1 MPDSLKN
8 LASMMVENGVN
19 KFYAKILKENDNSK
33 NQVYVGGGFSA
44 LNILPHDEINT
55 DTSNKAGSIRD
66 RAKADVR
73 FFWLNEEG
81 LQPAPNAQLILYPK
95 YPEVRMSGF
104 LKGCSTAPSEL
115 MRQRLEGRV
124 LFFGITEDK
133 KIIGYVS
140 APGAALTK
148 EFLSREFSKTGV
160 FSDMTALL
168 KADDNSKSKLLVKL
182 QEIIETGWVPSQ
194 RLSKSGTTK
203 PYRAQNGGGYTLEA
217 LLDITP
223 NGFAKPDYLGWEI
236 KQYAVNNL
244 QKNTANSPVTL
255 FTPEPT
261 GGFYTSSGV
270 EQFIY
275 RYGYPDAKGRCG
287 RLNFG
292 GIYKNGVDFHQKTGL
307 ALTIEGYDTA
317 KQTIVDMNGQIKLE
331 DRNGEIAAAWS
342 FAKLINH
349 WKTKHAK
356 AAYIPSIK
364 RTSPIEYRFGPKI
377 TLYEGADFLTFLKYL
392 SAGDIYLDPG
402 LNLQTDKTGKLKTKR
417 RNQFRVKHTKLN
429 NLYDSYE
436 NINLDLV

>member
-8 LASMMVENGVN
+8 LASMMVENGVE
-19 KFYAKILKENDNSK
+19 KFYAKILSENDNSK
-33 NQVYVGGGFSA
+33 NQVYLGGGFSA
-44 LNILPHDEINT
+44 LNILPHGEIT
-55 DTSNKAGSIRD
+55 IDTSNRAGSVRD
-66 RAKADVR
+66 RAKADVS
-73 FFWLNEEG
+73 FFWLDEEC

-95 YPEVRMSGF
+95 FPEVRMSGF
-104 LKGCSTAPSEL
+104 LKGCSKAPSEL

-124 LFFGITEDK
+124 LFFGVTNDE

-140 APGAALTK
+140 APDDNLTK
-148 EFLSREFSKTGV
+148 EFLSHEFSKAGV
-160 FSDMTALL
+160 FSDITALL
-168 KADDNSKSKLLVKL
+168 KDGENSKSELLAKL

-194 RLSKSGTTK
+194 RLSKSGTAK
-203 PYRAQNGGGYTLEA
+203 PYRAQNAGGYTLEA
-217 LLDITP
+217 LLGITP
-223 NGFAKPDYLGWEI
+223 NGFAEPDYLGWEI

-244 QKNTANSPVTL
+244 QKNTAKSPVTL

-270 EQFIY
+270 ERFIR
-275 RYGYPDAKGRCG
+275 RYGYPDTKGRSG

-292 GIYKNGVDFHQKTGL
+292 GIYKNGVDFHHKTGL
-307 ALTIEGYDTA
+307 ALNIEGYDSA
-317 KQTIVDMNGQIKLE
+317 KQTIVDMNGQITLE

-342 FAKLINH
+342 FAKLINR

-364 RTSPIEYRFGPKI
+364 RASPVEYRFGPKI
-377 TLYEGADFLTFLKYL
+377 TLYEGTDFLTFLKYL

-402 LNLQTDKTGKLKTKR
+402 LNLQTDKTGKPKTKS

-436 NINLDLV
+436 NINLSF